1 MQDYD
6 QLAHTSTH
14 FDYGSSS
21 AATSNAKSNGKVS
34 LDDFIYEL
42 KQRNEEMC
50 DNNHYPHLNGSAH
63 YPNGDLEVPSS
74 SSAYLNGALDSS
86 QTNGHHSGQ
95 NGHQNGSHY
104 PTYDTQHLLGQL
116 AQKEKDLVLAAE
128 LGKAL
133 LDRNEELTRTNE
145 QINEEYTR
153 NLEVGTFCF
162 CVNRLFF
169 PVRLCQCIFG
179 DNETFGLDCAQSALS
194 LAHWTHRGRKHTHTH
209 TSR

>member
-6 QLAHTSTH
+6 QLALTSTH
-14 FDYGSSS
+14 YDHYVTSS
-21 AATSNAKSNGKVS
+21 AASAGISNANKSNANGKVS

-42 KQRNEEMC
+42 RQRNEEMSEH
-50 DNNHYPHLNGSAH
+50 DHLTNGTGH
-63 YPNGDLEVPSS
+63 YPNGDLQVPSS
-74 SSAYLNGALDSS
+74 SSTYLKNGLDSS
-86 QTNGHHSGQ
+86 QTNGKHNNHH
-95 NGHQNGSHY
+95 H

-153 NLEVGTFCF
+153 NLEVMPHF
-162 CVNRLFF
+162 VLM
-169 PVRLCQCIFG
+169 FG
-179 DNETFGLDCAQSALS
+179 SVFLD
-194 LAHWTHRGRKHTHTH
+194 TMKHTWFEL
-209 TSR
+209 SREWTVHRH